1 MNSLK
6 TSESVALACWGLRSH
21 KRAATQRGYRR
32 GVFTS
37 LLKLLPM
44 TSLDSRLT
52 SILNQLEVSYRHF
65 NHPAVFSTEDV
76 ALLPEKLP
84 GADTKN
90 LFLRD
95 EKRARY
101 ILVCVRAETRVDLR
115 QLGRALGMKGLT
127 FASPEDMLAML
138 GLTPGS
144 VCLFGLM
151 NDTQG
156 KVSGYLDNSLDDEEE
171 MQNHP
176 LINTASL
183 VLTVRDM
190 ARFCERV
197 SHPLTRVD
205 VPTRSL

>member
-1 MNSLK
+1 MTTPLD
-6 TSESVALACWGLRSH
+6 TRLQTTLEELGLLY
-21 KRAATQRGYRR
+21 QL
-32 GVFTS
+32 FT
-37 LLKLLPM
+37 
-44 TSLDSRLT
+44 
-52 SILNQLEVSYRHF
+52 
-65 NHPAVFSTEDV
+65 HPAVFSTADV

-95 EKRARY
+95 EKRSRY
-101 ILVCVRAETRVDLR
+101 ILVCVRADTRVDLK
-115 QLGRALGMKGLT
+115 QLGRSLGMKGLT

-151 NDTQG
+151 NDTLGQVEG
-156 KVSGYLDNSLDDEEE
+156 FLDSSLDAAEE

-183 VLTVRDM
+183 VLKVNDM
-190 ARFCERV
+190 ERFCARV
-197 SHPLTRVD
+197 AHPLTRIEI
-205 VPTRSL
+205 PSRA

>member
-1 MNSLK
+1 MTTPLHA
-6 TSESVALACWGLRSH
+6 ALRTTLEEI
-21 KRAATQRGYRR
+21 RASYQH
-32 GVFTS
+32 FT
-37 LLKLLPM
+37 
-44 TSLDSRLT
+44 
-52 SILNQLEVSYRHF
+52 
-65 NHPAVFSTEDV
+65 HPAVFSTADV

-95 EKRARY
+95 EKRSRY
-101 ILVCVRAETRVDLR
+101 ILVCIRAETRVDLK

-127 FASPEDMLAML
+127 FASPEDMLSML

-151 NDTQG
+151 NDTLG
-156 KVSGYLDNSLDDEEE
+156 RVEGFLDNSLDAAEE

-183 VLTVRDM
+183 VLKVSDM
-190 ARFCERV
+190 ERFCERV
-197 SHPLTRVD
+197 AHPLTRID
-205 VPTRSL
+205 IPSRA